1 MLGALQI
8 DFGLSFHFPCC
19 QWATASEVLSCW
31 QSLNCLFPFEECWT
45 NTLVDSTPVTSRWLP
60 LARLFFAFFFP
71 CFCCF
76 DLLFFFLNGVFP
88 ELWHQL
94 IFSRHFNDLKRS
106 RFLVCLFDWLH
117 LTGNWSELWNSKSV
131 SQQINSLFP
140 LFYHQ
145 NSLFDG
151 KFTLPFDWFFLSVQA
166 VGNSLERVKIFF

>member
-1 MLGALQI
+1 MSYCFRSVILLAIFELSISIWGMLDQYSGG
-8 DFGLSFHFPCC
+8 FN
-19 QWATASEVLSCW
+19 SCHE
-31 QSLNCLFPFEECWT
+31 Q
-45 NTLVDSTPVTSRWLP
+45 VTPTCSIIF
-60 LARLFFAFFFP
+60 RLFFP
-71 CFCCF
+71 
-76 DLLFFFLNGVFP
+76 LLLLFWSSFFFLNGVFP